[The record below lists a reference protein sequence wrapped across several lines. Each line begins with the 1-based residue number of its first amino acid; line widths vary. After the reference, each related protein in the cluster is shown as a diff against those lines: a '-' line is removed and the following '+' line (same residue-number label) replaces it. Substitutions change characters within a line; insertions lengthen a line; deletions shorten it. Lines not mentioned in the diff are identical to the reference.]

1 MAKATA
7 PRRPT
12 VCLLSWHP
20 LLPFQFRRVLS
31 NEEFRLIERRLDSD
45 RPPSSGS
52 VSFALASVFAVEA
65 HSRARLTENLVAD
78 VLAERPKARIV
89 IIAEDFSEPAAFALL
104 RAGTK
109 GILRYAEVEGSLP
122 RVLREVARGG
132 FWVPR
137 SLLSRFVDFT
147 LGQSTPARPSPGH
160 AQLSKREREV
170 FDLLLD
176 NLSNKE
182 IAGRLHVSERTAK
195 FHVSNLLAKYGVKR
209 RADLIVLCLTQPERI

>member
-1 MAKATA
+1 MAKASA

-31 NEEFRLIERRLDSD
+31 NEEFRLLERRLDPE

-52 VSFALASVFAVEA
+52 VSFAQASVFAVEA

-109 GILRYAEVEGSLP
+109 GILRYSEVEASLT

-137 SLLSRFVDFT
+137 ALLSRFVDFT
-147 LGQSTPARPSPGH
+147 LGQSTPARPTPGH

-209 RADLIVLCLTQPERI
+209 RADLIVLCLTQPDRI